1 MARVSRFKQRD
12 SERSGFTAL
21 ERELVKDKGR
31 WVHPEELDAPPPS
44 KRSLGGEGEIAQGQM
59 RISTATTIPT
69 EAENPTA
76 YITAAG
82 GITPN
87 PHPYMRIAGSNAA
100 VTITANPQI
109 VAGKQSQVLTIFCV
123 GSDVT
128 LSHGTG
134 FNLMGSSGFVM
145 RSGAIL
151 NLMYGTADNVWQE
164 TSRLSY
170 GGFGG

>member
-12 SERSGFTAL
+12 SDRSGFTYP
-21 ERELVKDKGR
+21 ERELIKDKGR
-31 WVHPEELDAPPPS
+31 WVHPEELDVPPPS

-59 RISTATTIPT
+59 RTSTATTIPT
-69 EAENPTA
+69 ENENPTA

-87 PHPYMRIAGSNAA
+87 IHPYMRITGSNAA
-100 VTITANPQI
+100 VTVTANPQI

-134 FNLMGSSGFVM
+134 LNLMGSAGFVM

-151 NLMYGTADNVWQE
+151 TCMYNSGDTAWQE
-164 TSRLSY
+164 VSRLSY